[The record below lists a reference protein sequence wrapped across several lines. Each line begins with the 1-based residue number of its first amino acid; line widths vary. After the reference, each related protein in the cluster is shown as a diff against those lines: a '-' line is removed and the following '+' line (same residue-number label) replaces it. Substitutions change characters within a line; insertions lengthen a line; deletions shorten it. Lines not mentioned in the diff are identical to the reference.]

1 MKGQFNSLAQ
11 MAAEA
16 ENSAAETFNLTRR
29 PRYSIICPVKSPI
42 LSDNCDN
49 GRLRMAPAPGQ
60 NTRSGLRASP
70 GNNKENSVKLSDI
83 ARLAGVSVTTASYV
97 INGKAEQQRISN
109 ATVERVRAVVEAH
122 GFTPNPQAAGL
133 RSRHTRTLG
142 FILPDLENPSY
153 ARIAK
158 QLEQGARARGYQL
171 LIASSDDQPDSER
184 QLQQLFRA
192 RRCDALFVASC
203 LPPEDDSY
211 RDLQDKG
218 LPVIAIDRRLDPTHF
233 CSVISDD
240 RDASRQLATSLLSAA
255 PRSIAL
261 IGARPELSV
270 SQARAGGFD
279 EALQGYTG
287 DVRRYQGE
295 AFSRECGQRLM
306 QQLIHDLGGLPDA
319 LVTTSYVLLQGV
331 FDTLQARPVDSR
343 QLQLGTFGDNQLL
356 DFLPL
361 PVNAMAQQH
370 GLIAATALELALAAI
385 EEKRYEPGVHA
396 VGRTFKQRITA
407 A

>member
-1 MKGQFNSLAQ
+1 M
-11 MAAEA
+11 
-16 ENSAAETFNLTRR
+16 
-29 PRYSIICPVKSPI
+29 
-42 LSDNCDN
+42 
-49 GRLRMAPAPGQ
+49 
-60 NTRSGLRASP
+60 
-70 GNNKENSVKLSDI
+70 KLSDI

-97 INGKAEQQRISN
+97 INGKAEQQRISSS
-109 ATVERVRAVVEAH
+109 TVERVRAVVQAH
-122 GFTPNPQAAGL
+122 GFMPNPQAAGL

-158 QLEQGARARGYQL
+158 QLEAGARARGYQL

-203 LPPEDDSY
+203 LPPDDHSY
-211 RDLQDKG
+211 REVLANG
-218 LPVIAIDRRLDPTHF
+218 LPVIGIDRSLDPAQF
-233 CSVISDD
+233 CSVVSDD
-240 RDASRQLATSLLSAA
+240 HQASLQLTRSLLDSA
-255 PRSIAL
+255 PQRIAL

-270 SQARAGGFD
+270 SQARAAGFD
-279 EALQGYTG
+279 SALQGFDG
-287 DVRRYQGE
+287 EVRRYAGE
-295 AFSRECGQRLM
+295 AFSRACGQRLM
-306 QQLIHDLGGLPDA
+306 DQLIDELGGLPDA

-331 FDTLQARPVDSR
+331 FDALQCPSGSGRHV
-343 QLQLGTFGDNQLL
+343 QLGTFGDNQLL

-370 GLIAATALELALAAI
+370 GLIAAAALELALAAI

-396 VGRTFKQRITA
+396 VPRTFKQRIRSA
-407 A
+407 

>member
-1 MKGQFNSLAQ
+1 M
-11 MAAEA
+11 
-16 ENSAAETFNLTRR
+16 
-29 PRYSIICPVKSPI
+29 
-42 LSDNCDN
+42 
-49 GRLRMAPAPGQ
+49 
-60 NTRSGLRASP
+60 
-70 GNNKENSVKLSDI
+70 KLSDI

-97 INGKAEQQRISN
+97 INGKAEQQRISS
-109 ATVERVRAVVEAH
+109 ATVERVRAVVAAH
-122 GFTPNPQAAGL
+122 DFTPNPQAAGL

-171 LIASSDDQPDSER
+171 LIASSDDQPESER

-203 LPPEDDSY
+203 LPAEDDSY
-211 RDLQDKG
+211 REMQAKG
-218 LPVIAIDRRLDPTHF
+218 LPVIAIDRCLDPEHF

-240 RDASRQLATSLLSAA
+240 HNASRQLTDSLLLTA

-270 SQARAGGFD
+270 SQARAAGFD
-279 EALQGYTG
+279 DALQGFVG
-287 DVRRYQGE
+287 EVRRQEGE
-295 AFSRECGQRLM
+295 AFSRACGQRLM
-306 QQLIHDLGGLPDA
+306 QALLDELGGLPDA
-319 LVTTSYVLLQGV
+319 LITTSYVLLQGV
-331 FDTLQARPVDSR
+331 FDALQARGSEAR

-370 GLIAATALELALAAI
+370 GQIAATALELALAAI
-385 EEKRYEPGVHA
+385 EQKRYAPGVHA
-396 VGRTFKQRITA
+396 VARTLKQRIA
-407 A
+407 V

>member
-1 MKGQFNSLAQ
+1 M
-11 MAAEA
+11 
-16 ENSAAETFNLTRR
+16 
-29 PRYSIICPVKSPI
+29 
-42 LSDNCDN
+42 
-49 GRLRMAPAPGQ
+49 
-60 NTRSGLRASP
+60 
-70 GNNKENSVKLSDI
+70 KLSDI

-203 LPPEDDSY
+203 LPPSDDSY
-211 RDLQDKG
+211 RELQDKG
-218 LPVIAIDRRLDPTHF
+218 MPIIAIDRSMDPKAF
-233 CSVISDD
+233 CSVVSDD
-240 RDASRQLATSLLSAA
+240 QPASLQLTGSLLELA
-255 PRSIAL
+255 PSNIAL

-270 SQARAGGFD
+270 SQARASGFD
-279 EALQGYTG
+279 QALHAFTG
-287 DVRRYQGE
+287 KVSQYQGE
-295 AFSRECGQRLM
+295 AFSRECGRELM
-306 QQLIHDLGGLPDA
+306 SQLLADLGGLPDA

-331 FDTLQARPVDSR
+331 FDVLSTRPADSR
-343 QLQLGTFGDNQLL
+343 TLHLGTFGDTQLL

-370 GLIAATALELALAAI
+370 GLIAETALELALAAI
-385 EEKRYEPGVHA
+385 EQKQYQPGIHA
-396 VGRTFKQRITA
+396 VARTFKQRIFKG
-407 A
+407 